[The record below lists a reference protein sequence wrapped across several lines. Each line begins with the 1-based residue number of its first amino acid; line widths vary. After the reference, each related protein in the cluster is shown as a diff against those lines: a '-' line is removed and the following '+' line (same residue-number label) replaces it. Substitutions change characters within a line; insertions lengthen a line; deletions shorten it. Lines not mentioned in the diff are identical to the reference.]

1 MIDDYVNKLIENL
14 PDSAKTKEK
23 IDLVLDGG
31 IFNGSYLV
39 GALYFLKEMER
50 RKYVEVDRISGC
62 SIGSVVAFLYLIDA
76 FDLMPVLYKTVNSE
90 FKTNYR
96 LNTIKH
102 LKTYLKDRIPEDICK
117 KVNHKLFISYHDVKQ
132 KKKIVK
138 STYIDADDIIDT
150 IISSCYIPFLI
161 DRNILYKNKYIDGL
175 NAYIFPHEKG
185 KRVLYMELYGYDKI
199 SNTLNVKNEKSNF
212 HRVLHGLLD
221 IHNFYIKQTNTSMC
235 SYVDNWNAINKFKFS
250 IKLWIEYILLQV
262 VYFTY
267 YVKQYLSKDI
277 KKHICVKIIS
287 RISFDI
293 FSIMLEHYCL

>member
-90 FKTNYR
+90 FKTNYT

>member
-14 PDSAKTKEK
+14 PESAKTKEK

-39 GALYFLKEMER
+39 GALYFLKEMEK

-90 FKTNYR
+90 FKTNYT

-212 HRVLHGLLD
+212 HRILYGLLD

-235 SYVDNWNAINKFKFS
+235 SYVDNWNAVNKFKFS
-250 IKLWIEYILLQV
+250 IKLWIEYILLQI

>member
-90 FKTNYR
+90 FKTNYT
-96 LNTIKH
+96 LNTIKQ

-117 KVNHKLFISYHDVKQ
+117 KVNNKLFISYHDVKQ

-138 STYIDADDIIDT
+138 STYIDTDDIIDT

-235 SYVDNWNAINKFKFS
+235 SYVDNWNAVNKFKFS
-250 IKLWIEYILLQV
+250 IKLWIEYILLQI